1 MLTNVPP
8 ILVRMEPSVPTLTE
22 TTSVLVTTDLLERTA
37 TKVGLFQYFNV
48 INFEGRKTNFTL
60 QISLFRTTSVLLIV
74 QYQTPIL
81 ADGRIRYRK
90 LNNIT

>member
-37 TKVGLFQYFNV
+37 TKVGF
-48 INFEGRKTNFTL
+48 I
-60 QISLFRTTSVLLIV
+60 SVL
-74 QYQTPIL
+74 
-81 ADGRIRYRK
+81 
-90 LNNIT
+90 